1 LKDAD
6 LQYKLYESTIM
17 EQSHIL
23 DEKNNENRELQRK
36 IDENEINLNNL
47 IMQLAQEKSVLDV
60 YLNL

>member
-1 LKDAD
+1 MKDAD